1 MIESLKNNLIKD
13 VMKLQ
18 ARKHRDRNSQ
28 FVIEGFHLIEEA
40 AQAGLLELV
49 IVKKGIDY
57 DFKDVFVVSDKV
69 FNHIKT
75 TESSQGIIGV
85 CKKPEFTDYKEQ
97 TVLLVDR
104 VQDPGNLG
112 TIIRSADAFNVD
124 LIVLGEGTVDLYNP
138 KTINSSQGSLFHLPI
153 INANLSD
160 YLDQFKGSIYG
171 TSLQSSTPLSEIEFK
186 NDLCFII
193 GNEGSGVSKELLAR
207 TTSNIIIEMPG
218 KSESLNVGVAT
229 SIILYQIAKAR
240 K

>member
-13 VMKLQ
+13 VVKLQ
-18 ARKHRDRNSQ
+18 ARKHRDKNSQ

-40 AQAGLLELV
+40 AKAGLLELV
-49 IVKKGIDY
+49 IVKKGVAY
-57 DFKDVFVVSDKV
+57 DFEQVFVVSDKV

-75 TESSQGIIGV
+75 TESSQGIIGI
-85 CKKPEFTDYKEQ
+85 CKKPQFTQYQEK

-124 LIVLGEGTVDLYNP
+124 LVVLGEGTVDLYNP
-138 KTINSSQGSLFHLPI
+138 KTINSSQGSLFHLPV

-160 YLDQFKGSIYG
+160 YLDSFKGSVYG
-171 TSLQSSTPLSEIEFK
+171 TSLQSSKPLSDIEFK
-186 NDLCFII
+186 DDLCLII
-193 GNEGSGVSKELLAR
+193 GNEGSGVSQDLLDR

-229 SIILYQIAKAR
+229 SIILYSISKAR